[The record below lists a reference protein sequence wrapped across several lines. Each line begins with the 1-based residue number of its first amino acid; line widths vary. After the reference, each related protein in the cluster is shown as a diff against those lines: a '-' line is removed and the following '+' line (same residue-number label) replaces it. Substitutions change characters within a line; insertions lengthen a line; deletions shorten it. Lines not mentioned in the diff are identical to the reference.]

1 MRAGQSE
8 AKPERRHIV
17 ARGERFV
24 WFDQEE
30 ESVFELLG
38 MMAVGGLVFLVIGIV
53 IVPLVILFYIVGLGL
68 RVILGVFGLIIGA
81 IGGLIGLVFGGLG
94 LLIAGLIALPI
105 VLLVVGVVMLKVL
118 LIGVPLL
125 LLGLL
130 VWGFLRLVRR
140 PATA

>member
-1 MRAGQSE
+1 M
-8 AKPERRHIV
+8 
-17 ARGERFV
+17 
-24 WFDQEE
+24 
-30 ESVFELLG
+30 FELLG